1 MELVAARSE
10 TIGGCARS
18 GLDALHVGHDYA
30 CTNDFYADV
39 LLDLR
44 AVSGSLLR
52 CPGSPRRKAVPAI
65 SPENAIDDF
74 AKEMLSRLDERKKTN
89 LHHLRNDLTI
99 ERREPRL
106 ARFRRLE
113 AQFGYDEADE
123 RPSRQPARMIWRG
136 RRSDAAAG
144 TALRG
149 RALDAVVSEQEI
161 AKTARRQGFRNAPKD
176 GQRCSADRGRQAR
189 CTSTPGGWSTA
200 WRKAILDR
208 ERRTAATFQ
217 KHRTSQRAFTATVRR
232 RSAPSR
238 GFAQPFRRRGRHQA
252 TFPKTERSANH
263 FGVLRMAMRSQLV
276 VLGRLDRENATALIR
291 DEERDADL
299 SARP

>member
-1 MELVAARSE
+1 MRLPAPP
-10 TIGGCARS
+10 CA
-18 GLDALHVGHDYA
+18 DA
-30 CTNDFYADV
+30 
-39 LLDLR
+39 
-44 AVSGSLLR
+44 
-52 CPGSPRRKAVPAI
+52 
-65 SPENAIDDF
+65 
-74 AKEMLSRLDERKKTN
+74 
-89 LHHLRNDLTI
+89 
-99 ERREPRL
+99 
-106 ARFRRLE
+106 
-113 AQFGYDEADE
+113 
-123 RPSRQPARMIWRG
+123 PS
-136 RRSDAAAG
+136 
-144 TALRG
+144 
-149 RALDAVVSEQEI
+149 ALDAVVSEQEI

-208 ERRTAATFQ
+208 ERRTAAAFQ
-217 KHRTSQRAFTATVRR
+217 KHRTSQRAFAATVRR

-299 SARP
+299 SARPWPDEHLIYIVSRTKSSSDTHLQIRTDNSYRTTAVLENLP